1 MDSKVKTIDKLNT
14 EDLEVLERLVA
25 MPTLIFDLEKVHY
38 VNGLLTDTLGYSINQ
53 INEVGITNLLCAPF
67 AKRYNQLVKN
77 ALSGLPFIE
86 QGEICFKTPH
96 KQEHWV
102 EYKARVVDFYG
113 KKMLLAHLLDINEKK
128 HVQQHLNR
136 LLILRE
142 SMLEVTQSIMR
153 SEGISELYKVILK
166 SVVSAIDNAHLGTIM
181 LRDHNSVRPVAQI
194 GFLSEDIEAFS
205 IPIKELFLY
214 KSVGPG
220 LDQIAKV
227 DDLKVFGDYHKI
239 KTVHGEDAYIRST
252 ISAPIYINGDFFGA
266 VNVDSTE
273 LNAFND
279 DDVKLMEFVRN
290 NVEIAISNQL
300 LYEEKAFLSRFDSLT
315 ALYNRHYFDEV
326 FENIR
331 QHALRYGN
339 RFHLVVFDL
348 NDLKRT
354 NDEYGH
360 IVGDYLLRHFSDSCK
375 KLMRKSDI
383 LARYGGDEF
392 VGIFFNS
399 TVDNLKHKIDGHL
412 KTLML
417 NPMEYDHKRI
427 VCSYSYGIAT
437 FDVDGKT
444 LNELFRV
451 ADDRM
456 YANKI
461 RYKLGFDFIDAV
473 EYPK

>member
-1 MDSKVKTIDKLNT
+1 MNSKMKAIDKLNT
-14 EDLEVLERLVA
+14 EDLEVIERLVA
-25 MPTLIFDLEKVHY
+25 MPTLIFDLDKVHY
-38 VNGLLTDTLGYSINQ
+38 INKMLTDSLGYSLNDINA
-53 INEVGITNLLCAPF
+53 VGIINLLCEPF
-67 AKRYNQLVKN
+67 AKGYNRLVKD
-77 ALSGLPFIE
+77 ALSGESFVE
-86 QGEICFKTPH
+86 QGEICFKTKH
-96 KQEHWV
+96 NQAHWV
-102 EYKARVVDFYG
+102 DYKARVVDFYG

-128 HVQQHLNR
+128 HVQQHLSR

-142 SMLEVTQSIMR
+142 SMLEVTQSIMKY
-153 SEGISELYKVILK
+153 EGINELYNVILK
-166 SVVSAIDNAHLGTIM
+166 SVVRAIDNAHLGTIM
-181 LRDHNSVRPVAQI
+181 LRDHDLVKPVAQI
-194 GFLSEDIEAFS
+194 GFLSEDIESFS

-214 KSVGPG
+214 KAVGPS

-227 DDLKVFGDYHKI
+227 DDLKAFGNYHKI
-239 KTVHGEDAYIRST
+239 KTIQGEDAFIRST
-252 ISAPIYINGDFFGA
+252 ISAPIYINGQFFGA

-273 LNAFND
+273 LNAFNEE
-279 DDVKLMEFVRN
+279 DVKLMEFVRN

-326 FENIR
+326 FENVR
-331 QHALRYGN
+331 EHAHRYGN

-354 NDEYGH
+354 NDELGH
-360 IVGDYLLRHFSDSCK
+360 IVGDRLLRYFSDSCK
-375 KLMRKSDI
+375 ELMRKSDI

-399 TVDNLKHKIDGHL
+399 TVENLKHKIDGHL
-412 KTLML
+412 KYLTQH
-417 NPMEYDHKRI
+417 PMAYEEMQI

-437 FDVDGKT
+437 FKEDGTT